1 MIILKVTKN
10 VGFTLALEDTFFEEP
25 HGGAGGVKLTSP
37 PPSPS
42 SPVVLGLKK
51 LTWEFASLLRD
62 RYFPE
67 KFLKLAKQLF

>member
-10 VGFTLALEDTFFEEP
+10 LGFTLALEDTFFQEP
-25 HGGAGGVKLTSP
+25 HGGGGVKLTSP
-37 PPSPS
+37 SPSFS

-51 LTWEFASLLRD
+51 LTWEFVSLLRN

>member
-10 VGFTLALEDTFFEEP
+10 LGFTLALEDTFFQEP
-25 HGGAGGVKLTSP
+25 HGGGGVKLTSP
-37 PPSPS
+37 SPSFS

-51 LTWEFASLLRD
+51 LTWEFVSLLRN
-62 RYFPE
+62 RYFLE